1 MRESITEVRV
11 QDVETFLKSNETF
24 NIFTISPKE
33 KKYIKIE
40 LKNLYET
47 NKVCFLFDKKEDFD
61 ISEAKGSDKIIIVK

>member
-1 MRESITEVRV
+1 MRESFTEVRV

-40 LKNLYET
+40 LKKLYET
-47 NKVCFLFDKKEDFD
+47 KTVCFLFDKKEDFNVL
-61 ISEAKGSDKIIIVK
+61 EAKGIDKIVIVK

>member
-24 NIFTISPKE
+24 NIFTISYEK

-40 LKNLYET
+40 LKKLYET
-47 NKVCFLFDKKEDFD
+47 KTICFLFDKKEDFD
-61 ISEAKGSDKIIIVK
+61 VSEAKGTDKIIIVK